1 MERRGPLADSY
12 PAAVALVVCALVPFL
27 LLTSAVLPL
36 APLISKSLHLST
48 AALDI
53 TTGLSDAGYAVGTVL
68 AVQFAVHLP
77 ARRMLLGYV
86 TAFLAAA
93 VLAAWAPDGAV
104 FIGAFIAEG
113 LCTSL
118 MLIAAVPP
126 LVTGWPVRKM
136 PWTAVIMNL
145 CIFGA
150 VAIGPVI
157 GELQAST
164 GSWRPLFW
172 GVAAVAAVALLF
184 VLLTYEDQPP
194 QDRSAPWDFVALA
207 LAVCGCTAA
216 FYGAARLQG
225 GSPPGASS
233 LGPLLAGVVMI
244 AALVVHQYR
253 ARHPLMPVRQL
264 ATTFPATGILIAM
277 CASASAVALMDLTLT
292 ALRNASPVHVALLFL
307 PEFGAAVL
315 TAALFG
321 ALFRTRFTPVL
332 AMSGLGM
339 LTAAAAVLTALAT
352 GASGVVAAGSALIG
366 LGVGASVSPAL
377 FLAGFSLRSAQ
388 IQRVFALIELLRGVT
403 AFLVAPILLYLATV
417 IGSSMTA
424 GLHAAIWIC
433 LGIAAAG
440 GVAAVALYTL
450 GGSRLPTPDLDAWT
464 SGEPAWE
471 SPPLLARLR
480 RPPAPTPDAARDRAR
495 SPERQH

>member
-1 MERRGPLADSY
+1 MSCL
-12 PAAVALVVCALVPFL
+12 
-27 LLTSAVLPL
+27 
-36 APLISKSLHLST
+36 
-48 AALDI
+48 
-53 TTGLSDAGYAVGTVL
+53 
-68 AVQFAVHLP
+68 
-77 ARRMLLGYV
+77 
-86 TAFLAAA
+86 
-93 VLAAWAPDGAV
+93 
-104 FIGAFIAEG
+104 
-113 LCTSL
+113 
-118 MLIAAVPP
+118 
-126 LVTGWPVRKM
+126 
-136 PWTAVIMNL
+136 
-145 CIFGA
+145 
-150 VAIGPVI
+150 
-157 GELQAST
+157 LQAST

-194 QDRSAPWDFVALA
+194 QDRSAPWDFVALGLA
-207 LAVCGCTAA
+207 LCGCTAA

-225 GSPPGASS
+225 GSPPGAAS

-264 ATTFPATGILIAM
+264 ATMFPATGILIAM

-292 ALRNASPVHVALLFL
+292 ALRTSGPVHVALLFL
-307 PEFGAAVL
+307 PEFGAAVV

-339 LTAAAAVLTALAT
+339 LTAAAAVLTALST
-352 GASGVVAAGSALIG
+352 GASGLVAAGSALIG
-366 LGVGASVSPAL
+366 LGVGASVSAAL
-377 FLAGFSLRSAQ
+377 FLAGFSLRSAH

-417 IGSSMTA
+417 ISSSMTA

-440 GVAAVALYTL
+440 GWPRWPCAPWAAA
-450 GGSRLPTPDLDAWT
+450 GCPHPIWMPGPAANQPGSRRHCW
-464 SGEPAWE
+464 PA
-471 SPPLLARLR
+471 
-480 RPPAPTPDAARDRAR
+480 
-495 SPERQH
+495 